1 MRCLGC
7 APQRRPCVLPPPCLD
22 GAVAPVSGDRKDPK
36 ATLLLIVSTANE
48 ELSQNSLRNCQ
59 TQIGSF
65 SSFSSKKY
73 KYKVGEIANINRC
86 RILAVLT
93 DIFTC
98 LLAPCL
104 FDGPR
109 AGILESLQMNNQ
121 KITEFPKIS
130 GNRQIQYNA
139 PKVVVWQVWNLHL
152 QVQFRHGFQKYHE
165 ICESQ
170 FRSWLSLVETNF
182 YPPKNRSAGTHVVHH
197 RTIPNHRPSPARR
210 PRAHRDTPWSFA
222 AFLLTHFKKSLA
234 QNDTKVDSSEG
245 ENCETCESQTK
256 SIEDPEIR

>member
-1 MRCLGC
+1 MRFLGF
-7 APQRRPCVLPPPCLD
+7 APQRRPCVLPPPCLG

-73 KYKVGEIANINRC
+73 KYKVGEIANIKRC

-109 AGILESLQMNNQ
+109 AGILESLQMNNP
-121 KITEFPKIS
+121 KSTDFPKSQEIVK
-130 GNRQIQYNA
+130 YNTT
-139 PKVVVWQVWNLHL
+139 P
-152 QVQFRHGFQKYHE
+152 QKLVCGKFE
-165 ICESQ
+165 ICTCR
-170 FRSWLSLVETNF
+170 FRFRDGFSNVYQV
-182 YPPKNRSAGTHVVHH
+182 YPNLFMTSECH
-197 RTIPNHRPSPARR
+197 
-210 PRAHRDTPWSFA
+210 
-222 AFLLTHFKKSLA
+222 FLLHPHKRK
-234 QNDTKVDSSEG
+234 
-245 ENCETCESQTK
+245 
-256 SIEDPEIR
+256 